1 MRPNGKTKTKTR
13 VGTVLVFKEGMD
25 KKAAKNA
32 IKQIQHLLE
41 RPVDIEEFDA
51 SSRGPVWYIP

>member
-1 MRPNGKTKTKTR
+1 MRTNGKIR

-51 SSRGPVWYIP
+51 SSGGPVWYVP